1 MFAVLSPV
9 RKALRPVAL
18 IVAGLALAACDPSAL
33 SVPGVGG
40 PSIDTSKPV
49 QVALLIPKSDAQ
61 AGPVALDL
69 ERAAMLAL
77 SETGAKIDLRV
88 YDTAGSPSTAA
99 AQAQRAVDEG
109 AKIILGPLRQETS
122 AAAGVAV
129 LDEGINVLSFSNNTA
144 VAGGNVFV
152 LGQTF
157 PNIADRLMDYA
168 RKQGKRSVVI
178 VHSEDVPG
186 QVGRISIEQA
196 AVANGI
202 NVVSSEGYELSVEG
216 VTATARSAGVA
227 AANSDTIFIT
237 AEASNAAMPMLLQT
251 LPENGA
257 DPLSVQYIG
266 LSRWDV
272 RPDLFSMP
280 GAEGAWFALPDLSRQ
295 QSFAA
300 RFTAAYDSAPN
311 PLAALGYDAVA
322 AVAGLVKA
330 GRRDALTA
338 RALTSGSF
346 NGALGAFR
354 LNENGTNSRALA
366 IATVSGGQMS
376 ILEPAPASLGGGAGF

>member
-1 MFAVLSPV
+1 M
-9 RKALRPVAL
+9 
-18 IVAGLALAACDPSAL
+18 
-33 SVPGVGG
+33 
-40 PSIDTSKPV
+40 
-49 QVALLIPKSDAQ
+49 
-61 AGPVALDL
+61 
-69 ERAAMLAL
+69 
-77 SETGAKIDLRV
+77 
-88 YDTAGSPSTAA
+88 
-99 AQAQRAVDEG
+99 
-109 AKIILGPLRQETS
+109 
-122 AAAGVAV
+122 
-129 LDEGINVLSFSNNTA
+129 
-144 VAGGNVFV
+144 AGGNVFV
-152 LGQTF
+152 LGQTY
-157 PNIADRLMDYA
+157 PNIANRLMGYA

-196 AVANGI
+196 AAANGI
-202 NVVSSEGYELSVEG
+202 SVVSSEGYELSVEG
-216 VTATARSAGVA
+216 VTTTARSAGVA

-354 LNENGTNSRALA
+354 LNENGTNTRALA

>member
-144 VAGGNVFV
+144 VAGGN
-152 LGQTF
+152 G
-157 PNIADRLMDYA
+157 
-168 RKQGKRSVVI
+168 SV
-178 VHSEDVPG
+178 G
-186 QVGRISIEQA
+186 
-196 AVANGI
+196 
-202 NVVSSEGYELSVEG
+202 
-216 VTATARSAGVA
+216 
-227 AANSDTIFIT
+227 
-237 AEASNAAMPMLLQT
+237 
-251 LPENGA
+251 
-257 DPLSVQYIG
+257 
-266 LSRWDV
+266 
-272 RPDLFSMP
+272 
-280 GAEGAWFALPDLSRQ
+280 
-295 QSFAA
+295 
-300 RFTAAYDSAPN
+300 
-311 PLAALGYDAVA
+311 
-322 AVAGLVKA
+322 
-330 GRRDALTA
+330 
-338 RALTSGSF
+338 
-346 NGALGAFR
+346 
-354 LNENGTNSRALA
+354 
-366 IATVSGGQMS
+366 
-376 ILEPAPASLGGGAGF
+376 